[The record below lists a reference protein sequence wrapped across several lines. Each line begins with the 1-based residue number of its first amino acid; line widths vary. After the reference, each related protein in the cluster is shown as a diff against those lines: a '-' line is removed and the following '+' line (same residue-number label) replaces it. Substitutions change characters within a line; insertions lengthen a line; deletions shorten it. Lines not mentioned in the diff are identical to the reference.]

1 MTGKESLRRAAP
13 VTHQRIPPFLRDAL
27 ASGGVRRARDR
38 FRRITQGSEADRIGE
53 QGFTL
58 VELLVVLGI
67 VGMLATLMAPK
78 VLGYFSTAKAQTA
91 QIQAKNIS
99 AALELYYLNV
109 GSYPTKEQ
117 GLQALLSQPDG
128 AAGWH
133 GPYLKNESGLTDPW
147 HKRYAYRVPGRNGE
161 FDVYPQGHE
170 NDVASSHTARSADD
184 PG

>member
-1 MTGKESLRRAAP
+1 MTHRRLLSHPPLAALAYGAVHRARQRLRRAAG
-13 VTHQRIPPFLRDAL
+13 TGR
-27 ASGGVRRARDR
+27 GARGTER
-38 FRRITQGSEADRIGE
+38 LGE

-99 AALELYYLNV
+99 AALELYYLDV

-117 GLQALLSQPDG
+117 GLQALMTQPDG

-133 GPYLKNESGLTDPW
+133 GPYLKNESGLLDPW

-161 FDVYPQGHE
+161 FDVYSQGHE
-170 NDVASSHTARSADD
+170 NDVASSHTTRTADD

>member
-1 MTGKESLRRAAP
+1 MI
-13 VTHQRIPPFLRDAL
+13 HQRFLSFPCA
-27 ASGGVRRARDR
+27 RRSRHAIDQAWHRLRAMRRSRETDR
-38 FRRITQGSEADRIGE
+38 TGQE
-53 QGFTL
+53 GFTL

-99 AALELYYLNV
+99 AALELYYLDV
-109 GSYPTKEQ
+109 GTYPSKEQ
-117 GLQALLSQPDG
+117 GLQALLKQPDG

-133 GPYLKNESGLTDPW
+133 GPYLKNESGLMDPW

-161 FDVYPQGHE
+161 FDVYAQGHE
-170 NDVASSHTARSADD
+170 SDVASTRTARAADD
-184 PG
+184 PS